1 MNEKIK
7 TFFACIGGFFT
18 AAIAVLFGIFIGK
31 NSGRNKSDDDGVATV
46 EDQLTELERNQRTER
61 QIYSDIG
68 ELFATIEKRNA
79 EKKDRDRN
87 N

>member
-18 AAIAVLFGIFIGK
+18 AAIAVLVGIFIGK

>member
-18 AAIAVLFGIFIGK
+18 AALAVLVGIFIGK
-31 NSGRNKSDDDGVATV
+31 NRGRNKSDADGVATV
-46 EDQLTELERNQRTER
+46 EEQHTELERNRRTER
-61 QIYSDIG
+61 QIYSDLG
-68 ELFATIEKRNA
+68 ELFTTIEKRNA

-87 N
+87 S

>member
-18 AAIAVLFGIFIGK
+18 AAVAVLVGIFIGK
-31 NSGRNKSDDDGVATV
+31 NRGRNNSDDDGVATV
-46 EDQLTELERNQRTER
+46 EEQHTELERNQRTER
-61 QIYSDIG
+61 QIYSDLG